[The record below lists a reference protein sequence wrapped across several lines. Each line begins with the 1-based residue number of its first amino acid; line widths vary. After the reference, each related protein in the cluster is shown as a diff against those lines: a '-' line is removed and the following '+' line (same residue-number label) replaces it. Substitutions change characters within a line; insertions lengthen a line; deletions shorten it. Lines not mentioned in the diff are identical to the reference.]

1 MRKFKVLTDSLSWIS
16 NRSFKKGDI
25 VTEKDYPNF
34 DELINRGF
42 LIEVKEIEETPT
54 EVNDE
59 SIIVEETSTEVK
71 VETKKATA
79 KRGAKK

>member
-16 NRSFKKGDI
+16 NHSFKKGDI

-42 LIEVKEIEETPT
+42 LIEVKEVEETPT

-59 SIIVEETSTEVK
+59 SSEAKVEVK
-71 VETKKATA
+71 KAP
-79 KRGAKK
+79 AKKVAKK